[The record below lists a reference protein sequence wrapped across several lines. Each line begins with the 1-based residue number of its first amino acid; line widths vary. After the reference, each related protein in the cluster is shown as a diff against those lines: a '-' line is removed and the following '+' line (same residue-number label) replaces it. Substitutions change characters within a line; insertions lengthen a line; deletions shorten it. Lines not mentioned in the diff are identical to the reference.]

1 MRLLTADYLY
11 PLHINPLKEGVLE
24 ISEKGEIVDI
34 FEDRKSVPKEKLEV
48 FEGVLC
54 PGFVNTHCHLEL
66 SHLKGVA
73 EKGKGLLNFIR
84 AVEKRNSFDQEDV
97 LEAIEIAEQQMI
109 NNGIVGVG
117 DICNT
122 IDTIYQKQKG
132 NLHYYNFIEVFEVQ
146 DEKVKQIIAKAMTM
160 RAQFRREGLKST
172 ISPHAPYSVP
182 PKLMKEISRSFDE
195 KDELFSVHI
204 QETIHENNLFKK
216 KKGDFL
222 PWLKGVDA
230 SPSIW
235 EGRNKSTDI
244 LSELEN
250 KKTLLVHGTFSI
262 KEDIRSNYYC
272 TCPKANLY
280 IENVLPDYS
289 VFDAERLCVGTDSL
303 ASNDSLSILE
313 ELQVIKENTD
323 FDLNTLLKIASKN
336 GAEALEFKKLGTF
349 EKGKVPG
356 VNLIS
361 GLSEVEIIA

>member
-11 PLHINPLKEGVLE
+11 PLHIDPLKEGVLQ
-24 ISEKGEIVDI
+24 ISEKGEVIDV

-73 EKGKGLLNFIR
+73 EKGKGFMDFIGSIQ
-84 AVEKRNSFDQEDV
+84 KRNSFSKENV

-117 DICNT
+117 DVCNT
-122 IDTIYQKQKG
+122 IDTISQKKKG
-132 NLHYYNFIEVFEVQ
+132 NLEYYNFIEVFGVQ
-146 DEKVKQIIAKAMTM
+146 DENANQIIVKAMKL
-160 RAQFRREGLKST
+160 RGKFRRAGLQST

-182 PKLMKEISRSFDE
+182 PKLMEAIARSFDE
-195 KDELFSVHI
+195 KDELFSIHM
-204 QETIHENNLFKK
+204 QETIEENKLFEK
-216 KKGDFL
+216 KKGDFFS
-222 PWLKGVDA
+222 WLKRIKA

-235 EGRNKSTDI
+235 EERKKPTDI
-244 LSELEN
+244 LRELEN
-250 KKTLLVHGTFSI
+250 KKALLVHGTFAI
-262 KEDIRSNYYC
+262 KKDIRSNYYC

-289 VFDAERLCVGTDSL
+289 IFDVDRLCVGTDSL
-303 ASNDSLSILE
+303 ASNDSLSILG
-313 ELQVIKENTD
+313 ELQIIKKNSN
-323 FDLNTLLKIASKN
+323 FDLNTLLRIASKN
-336 GAEALEFKKLGTF
+336 GAEALGFKKLGTF
-349 EKGKVPG
+349 ERGKVPG